1 MRKRKALERWGV
13 IPLLAIAVAA
23 GGGSMQLS
31 PGEARAQGMESQGT
45 SAAVAMTAAVPT
57 AMMSASGG
65 ISQSH
70 YSVSGGH
77 VVWLNTGSNGER
89 QIYARNEATGEE
101 KALTSRNSP
110 KDVPVIK
117 GTTVVWADKG
127 NQDLSSEYWD
137 IYSYDLLTGI
147 EKKLNN
153 NNGKYAN
160 PSVDGRAAV
169 WSEQRQYEQMVYHD
183 LVTGAE
189 TSLGEGRYPVLS
201 NGFVIYKNA
210 RDGGL
215 SALELSSGVR
225 RSLIDLGGDSYVDWF
240 VTNGEYVLWKQKNG
254 SKESKFAM
262 AELNNTTA
270 APQDLTTMSVK
281 AEEYAFMSIGD
292 TQAVFLEN
300 EGGRAVLKGV
310 GLSTGRVYSIGEADA
325 GKKYIG
331 LSGDRLVYRSA
342 DGTLGSVNL
351 AGDAPSEGGSGS
363 SSSSSSG
370 LPSSGTAGNP
380 SGSQGQ
386 TVSKFT
392 AGVDGGSFSTTDG
405 RVRLDVAAG
414 TFASLTELSIDELDA
429 SHFTLKDKSGRTLE
443 AASSAWHI
451 QASADLGK
459 ASQLTLAFGE
469 GDYWLKHREKLGI
482 YQYDET
488 LGYWSYV
495 GGVTNSG
502 HADER
507 YVRASIKSSGI
518 YAVLLRNVS
527 FGDVAA
533 EHWASRSVEVLA
545 ARGIVDGISADTFAP
560 RATLTRA
567 QFSKMLAGA
576 VGIPPVFPEQPTFQ
590 DVKAE
595 KWSYGWVEAAA
606 AAGLVK
612 GEQGRFRPDDALT
625 REEMMAMLVRA
636 IEARQEGGMLL
647 QAKQGTQ
654 LSQFAD
660 HAEVRGWAKPHVE
673 KAMTMQLVKGSGN
686 QLHPQQ
692 ISTRAEAAAVIYR
705 LMEQLQLL

>member
-13 IPLLAIAVAA
+13 IPLLVIAVAA
-23 GGGSMQLS
+23 GNGGVQLT
-31 PGEARAQGMESQGT
+31 PGKAWAEGT
-45 SAAVAMTAAVPT
+45 SSQSASAAAATTT
-57 AMMSASGG
+57 AMPAALMSAAGG

-77 VVWLNTGSNGER
+77 VVWLNTESNGER

-101 KALTSRNSP
+101 KALTSRSSP

-117 GTTVVWADKG
+117 GATVVWADKG

-153 NNGKYAN
+153 YNGKYAN

-169 WSEQRQYEQMVYHD
+169 WSEQRQYEQMIYHD
-183 LVTGAE
+183 LITGAE

-201 NGFVIYKNA
+201 NGFVVYKNA

-215 SALELSSGVR
+215 SVLELSSGVT

-254 SKESKFAM
+254 SKESKFAI
-262 AELNNTTA
+262 AALNHTMVT
-270 APQDLTTMSVK
+270 PQDLTTMSVK

-292 TQAVFLEN
+292 TQAVFLEH

-325 GKKYIG
+325 NKKYIG
-331 LSGDRLVYRSA
+331 LAGDRLVYRSA
-342 DGTLGSVNL
+342 DGTLGSMNL
-351 AGDAPSEGGSGS
+351 AGGVPSEGGPGSSGS
-363 SSSSSSG
+363 SSAG
-370 LPSSGTAGNP
+370 LPSSGAAGSP
-380 SGSQGQ
+380 ADSQGE

-392 AGVDGGSFSTTDG
+392 VGADGGSFSTTDG

-414 TFASLTELSIDELDA
+414 TFASATELNIGELDA
-429 SHFTLKDKSGRTLE
+429 SQFTLKDKSGRTLE
-443 AASSAWHI
+443 AAGSAWRI
-451 QASADLGK
+451 QALADFGK
-459 ASQLTLAFGE
+459 AAQLTLAFGE
-469 GDYWLKHREKLGI
+469 GDYWLEHREKLGI

-507 YVRASIKSSGI
+507 YVRAPITSSGV

-533 EHWASRSVEVLA
+533 EHWASGSIEVLA

-560 RATLTRA
+560 KGTLTRA

-576 VGIPPVFPEQPTFQ
+576 VGISPVFPEQPTFQ

-606 AAGLVK
+606 AAGLIK

-636 IEARQEGGMLL
+636 IEARQEGEAL
-647 QAKQGTQ
+647 QQTKQGTQ
-654 LSQFAD
+654 LLQFAD
-660 HAEVRGWAKPHVE
+660 HAKVSRWAKPHVE
-673 KAMTMQLVKGSGN
+673 KALAMQLVKGSGN